1 MKTTLEIPDNL
12 LKEIK
17 LINSKS
23 GVSMKEFIVH
33 AIVDRLDR
41 VKGSEEKPWMK
52 AFGAFKHLKEE
63 NQKIMSEIDLEF
75 GKIDPKEW
83 K

>member
-17 LINSKS
+17 LINSNS
-23 GVSMKEFIVH
+23 GVST
-33 AIVDRLDR
+33 
-41 VKGSEEKPWMK
+41 K

-63 NQKIMSEIDLEF
+63 NQKIMSEIDLEL
-75 GKIDPKEW
+75 GKIDPEEW

>member
-17 LINSKS
+17 SVNSKN

-33 AIVDRLDR
+33 AIIDRLDR
-41 VKGSEEKPWMK
+41 MKGSREKPWMK
-52 AFGAFKHLKEE
+52 AFGAFKDLGEE
-63 NQKIMSEIDLEF
+63 NKKIMAEIDAEF
-75 GKIDPKEW
+75 GKIDPEDW